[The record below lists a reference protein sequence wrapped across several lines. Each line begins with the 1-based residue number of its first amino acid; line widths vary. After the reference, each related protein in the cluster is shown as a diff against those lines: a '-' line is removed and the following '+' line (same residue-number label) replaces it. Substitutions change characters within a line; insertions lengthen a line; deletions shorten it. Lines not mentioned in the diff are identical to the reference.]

1 VTNYLAL
8 LRKDADSDFSVDFPD
23 FPGCI
28 TAGATLEEARVM
40 AAEALAL
47 HIQGMIE
54 DREPVP
60 APSPLDTIVADAH
73 NRGAIPFLVTVPDQ
87 AGKPVRFNA
96 SFPEDLLIEVDRAA
110 SRRGLTRSGFLARAA
125 KREIQIA

>member
-1 VTNYLAL
+1 MANYLAL

-23 FPGCI
+23 FPGCV

-60 APSPLDTIVADAH
+60 
-73 NRGAIPFLVTVPDQ
+73 
-87 AGKPVRFNA
+87 NA
-96 SFPEDLLIEVDRAA
+96 
-110 SRRGLTRSGFLARAA
+110 RRQRRSGHACLPTWGRP
-125 KREIQIA
+125 RNHRLLGRPVYR